1 MVGGTHRVVDAWEV
15 LSACRDA
22 KAENVSIGVISPYQD
37 QVKELEKKL
46 SRYDNIPG
54 VTVEVKSV
62 DGFQGR
68 EKDIILFSTVR
79 SNVGGHIGFLK
90 DHRRL
95 NVAIT
100 RAK

>member
-1 MVGGTHRVVDAWEV
+1 MTA
-15 LSACRDA
+15 ACEKA
-22 KAENVSIGVISPYQD
+22 KVEKLSIGVISPYQS
-37 QVKELEKKL
+37 QVDNLERRL
-46 SRYDNIPG
+46 SHYMKMDDI
-54 VTVEVKSV
+54 TVEVKSV

-68 EKDIILFSTVR
+68 EKDIIVFSTVR
-79 SNVGGHIGFLK
+79 ANRDGNIGFLD

>member
-1 MVGGTHRVVDAWEV
+1 MA
-15 LSACRDA
+15 ACEKA
-22 KAENVSIGVISPYQD
+22 KVEKLSIGVISPYQS
-37 QVKELEKKL
+37 QVENLERRL
-46 SRYDNIPG
+46 SHYIKMDDI
-54 VTVEVKSV
+54 TVEVKSV

-68 EKDIILFSTVR
+68 EKDIIVFSTVR
-79 SNVGGHIGFLK
+79 ANSDGNIGFLD